1 MLVAGL
7 SLAVTT
13 GVDVS
18 VIGAA
23 VELYAARHYPGVVA
37 VCADALDEEP
47 GCVELR
53 VLRAKALLR
62 LRRDVEAQ
70 HDLRE
75 VIRIDPKC
83 GLAYRLLG
91 ELAARRDEH
100 ESARIF
106 LREALRLDPH
116 DRETNDWLAVV
127 DAMVRPTAAADKLP
141 AIAAAVG
148 ASFPRGRVAG
158 SQPVIARDAPGAGPL
173 VRRAEGAGFG
183 RYLIQIGLL
192 TPDRLKAAVAYQR
205 SMNVRLSTAVI
216 ALGLASQLKVEWASL
231 AYHGADA
238 RAA

>member
-1 MLVAGL
+1 
-7 SLAVTT
+7 
-13 GVDVS
+13 VDAS

-23 VELYAARHYPGVVA
+23 VELYAARHYPSVVA
-37 VCADALDEEP
+37 VCADALDGEP
-47 GCVELR
+47 TCVELR
-53 VLRAKALLR
+53 LLRAKALLR

-70 HDLRE
+70 GDLRE
-75 VIRIDPKC
+75 VIRLAPKC

-116 DRETNDWLAVV
+116 DREASDWLVVV
-127 DAMVRPTAAADKLP
+127 DNMVRPTAAAEKLP

-148 ASFPRGRVAG
+148 ASIPKRVRALG
-158 SQPVIARDAPGAGPL
+158 SQPSIARPRDPIEGP
-173 VRRAEGAGFG
+173 EFG

-205 SMNVRLSTAVI
+205 SMKVKLSTAVI
-216 ALGLASQLKVEWASL
+216 ALGLASPLKVEWAAL
-231 AYHGADA
+231 AFNGSES

>member
-1 MLVAGL
+1 
-7 SLAVTT
+7 
-13 GVDVS
+13 VDVS
-18 VIGAA
+18 VIAAA

-37 VCADALDEEP
+37 VCGDALDEEP

-53 VLRAKALLR
+53 LLRAKAQLR
-62 LRRDVEAQ
+62 LRRDVAAQ
-70 HDLRE
+70 VDLRE
-75 VIRIDPKC
+75 VIRIDPRC

-116 DRETNDWLAVV
+116 DRETLDWLVVV
-127 DAMVRPTAAADKLP
+127 DSMVRPTAAAEKLP

-148 ASFPRGRVAG
+148 ASIPARVARG
-158 SQPVIARDAPGAGPL
+158 SQPTIKRDTPGAGPL
-173 VRRAEGAGFG
+173 ARPRAVEGPAFG
-183 RYLIQIGLL
+183 QYLIQIGLL
-192 TPDRLKAAVAYQR
+192 TPDRLKAAQAYQR
-205 SMNVRLSTAVI
+205 SMNVMLSTAVI

-231 AYHGADA
+231 SFHGGDA

>member
-1 MLVAGL
+1 
-7 SLAVTT
+7 
-13 GVDVS
+13 VDAS

-37 VCADALDEEP
+37 ACGDALDHEP

-70 HDLRE
+70 VDLRE
-75 VIRIDPKC
+75 VIRLAPKC
-83 GLAYRLLG
+83 GMAYRLLG

-116 DRETNDWLAVV
+116 DREALDWLAVV
-127 DAMVRPTAAADKLP
+127 ENMVRPTAAAEKLP

-148 ASFPRGRVAG
+148 ASIPRRAVG
-158 SQPVIARDAPGAGPL
+158 SQPSIAHDSSRDSRPGAGPL
-173 VRRAEGAGFG
+173 ARPRAHEGPAFG

-205 SMNVRLSTAVI
+205 SMNVKLSTAVI
-216 ALGLASQLKVEWASL
+216 ALGLASPLKVEWAAL
-231 AYHGADA
+231 AFNGSDA

>member
-1 MLVAGL
+1 MDA
-7 SLAVTT
+7 T
-13 GVDVS
+13 

-37 VCADALDEEP
+37 VCGDALDQEP
-47 GCVELR
+47 GCLELR

-70 HDLRE
+70 ADLRE
-75 VIRIDPKC
+75 VIRLAPKC

-116 DRETNDWLAVV
+116 DREAIDWLAVV
-127 DAMVRPTAAADKLP
+127 DNMVRPTAAAEKLP

-148 ASFPRGRVAG
+148 ASIPRRAVG
-158 SQPVIARDAPGAGPL
+158 SQPSIASPPRP
-173 VRRAEGAGFG
+173 RTAEGPEFG

-192 TPDRLKAAVAYQR
+192 TPDRLKAAQAYQR
-205 SMNVRLSTAVI
+205 SMNVKLSTAVV
-216 ALGLASQLKVEWASL
+216 ALGLASPLKVEWAAL
-231 AYHGADA
+231 AWSGSDV

>member
-1 MLVAGL
+1 
-7 SLAVTT
+7 
-13 GVDVS
+13 VDAS

-37 VCADALDEEP
+37 ACGDALETEP
-47 GCVELR
+47 TCIELR

-70 HDLRE
+70 TDLRE
-75 VIRIDPKC
+75 VIRIAPKC

-91 ELAARRDEH
+91 ELAARRDEI

-116 DRETNDWLAVV
+116 DREAHDWLAVA
-127 DAMVRPTAAADKLP
+127 DSMVRPTAAAEKLP

-148 ASFPRGRVAG
+148 ASIPRRAVG
-158 SQPVIARDAPGAGPL
+158 SQPAIAPEAQAVGAGPIKG
-173 VRRAEGAGFG
+173 RAVEGPGFG

-192 TPDRLKAAVAYQR
+192 TPDRLKAARAYQR
-205 SMNVRLSTAVI
+205 SMNVKLSTAVI
-216 ALGLASQLKVEWASL
+216 ALGLASPLKVEWAAL
-231 AYHGADA
+231 AFHGGES